1 MTTQP
6 KTKTLADVYRNA
18 SAGLTLQPTETMN
31 PAPTSSSIPVVYTLR
46 LGAVNGERPNDS
58 TVAAVVVR
66 AGIESFSLG
75 SVEGWFRGL
84 VDPGWAITV
93 AHSDDQLVVNLAE
106 SLRLEFR
113 QEGVGLEVFGRYLRC
128 RADHGPAALLV
139 DVCGL
144 RRSVVPV
151 AC

>member
-1 MTTQP
+1 MTNKP
-6 KTKTLADVYRNA
+6 KAKTLADVYRNA
-18 SAGLTLQPTETMN
+18 SAGLTLQPTEAMN
-31 PAPTSSSIPVVYTLR
+31 PAPTSSHPVVYTLR
-46 LGAVNGERPNDS
+46 LGAVNGERPNGS
-58 TVAAVVVR
+58 AVAAVVVR
-66 AGIESFSLG
+66 AGIESFSIG

-84 VDPGWAITV
+84 ADPGWAITV
-93 AHSDDQLVVNLAE
+93 AHSDDQLLVNLAE

-144 RRSVVPV
+144 RRALVPV
-151 AC
+151 AR